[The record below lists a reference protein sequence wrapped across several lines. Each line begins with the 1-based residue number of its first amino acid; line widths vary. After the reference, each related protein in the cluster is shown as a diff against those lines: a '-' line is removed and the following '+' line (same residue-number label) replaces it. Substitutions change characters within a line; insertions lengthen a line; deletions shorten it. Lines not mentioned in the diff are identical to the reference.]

1 MMLTL
6 LAFQLAFPAGYA
18 IAKGLHAQGRV
29 SARRLE
35 TLVDRSIHGNAIVLM
50 TLHAPIAKKLV
61 SIVDCAQ
68 YNEVRLGLG
77 LGLG

>member
-1 MMLTL
+1 
-6 LAFQLAFPAGYA
+6 
-18 IAKGLHAQGRV
+18 
-29 SARRLE
+29 
-35 TLVDRSIHGNAIVLM
+35 M

>member
-35 TLVDRSIHGNAIVLM
+35 TLLDRSIQ
-50 TLHAPIAKKLV
+50 P
-61 SIVDCAQ
+61 
-68 YNEVRLGLG
+68 EPEP
-77 LGLG
+77 

>member
-35 TLVDRSIHGNAIVLM
+35 TLVDRSIQPEPSPSPSPEPEPGS
-50 TLHAPIAKKLV
+50 TPTIA
-61 SIVDCAQ
+61 
-68 YNEVRLGLG
+68 
-77 LGLG
+77 